1 MIQFAELEIGNMETD
16 ISEGAGRSIVSL
28 VNDLPECYQPIFGH
42 PELSSQVSRASEDRL
57 SSIIE
62 TYDRLSNVTETP
74 LKVLDLGCAQ
84 GFFSL
89 NLAARGA
96 DVTGIDFLDKNVA
109 VCNALALEN
118 PDFKATFQ
126 HGQVEAIIESLND
139 GDFDLV
145 LGLSV
150 FHHIIHAHGLDATK
164 SLLRKLA
171 KTIDSGIYE
180 FARHDEPLY
189 WAASQP
195 ADTTCLIHD
204 YDFKTILGN
213 HSTHLSTVERP
224 FYFVSNRFWMTDK
237 ITGEFSSH
245 LTTPHEYGGL
255 EKQGGPYKGTRTYFI
270 GDKFILKAYDTT
282 HNELGKVNE
291 ENLRREAEVLTEAS
305 PELDLPKIHEY
316 NEFEGGAYL
325 VRECVK
331 GDLLSQV
338 IESDKEY
345 EPHVIVM
352 KVLDRL
358 VELENQGLYH
368 DDLRTW
374 NVVLCPTGAVRLI
387 DFASI
392 GPNKK
397 DITWPHDLMMVALIF
412 WRQVFDRVVANPVP
426 ILTPLLNPGRL
437 PNPHREAFVQLFDLP
452 HKERTFGQ
460 LKKLI
465 DKNSDFQRENGQT
478 VGNCELMEKMEQGS
492 MILQRLVS

>member
-164 SLLRKLA
+164 SLLRKTGMSWL
-171 KTIDSGIYE
+171 
-180 FARHDEPLY
+180 P
-189 WAASQP
+189 AS
-195 ADTTCLIHD
+195 T
-204 YDFKTILGN
+204 
-213 HSTHLSTVERP
+213 
-224 FYFVSNRFWMTDK
+224 SNSKNTMSR
-237 ITGEFSSH
+237 
-245 LTTPHEYGGL
+245 TTP
-255 EKQGGPYKGTRTYFI
+255 P
-270 GDKFILKAYDTT
+270 
-282 HNELGKVNE
+282 
-291 ENLRREAEVLTEAS
+291 
-305 PELDLPKIHEY
+305 
-316 NEFEGGAYL
+316 
-325 VRECVK
+325 
-331 GDLLSQV
+331 
-338 IESDKEY
+338 
-345 EPHVIVM
+345 M
-352 KVLDRL
+352 KSKW
-358 VELENQGLYH
+358 
-368 DDLRTW
+368 T
-374 NVVLCPTGAVRLI
+374 A
-387 DFASI
+387 
-392 GPNKK
+392 
-397 DITWPHDLMMVALIF
+397 
-412 WRQVFDRVVANPVP
+412 
-426 ILTPLLNPGRL
+426 
-437 PNPHREAFVQLFDLP
+437 
-452 HKERTFGQ
+452 
-460 LKKLI
+460 
-465 DKNSDFQRENGQT
+465 T
-478 VGNCELMEKMEQGS
+478 VSMPSTKMDG
-492 MILQRLVS
+492 